1 MRKKRSEQMEG
12 HSVSGESRKNGWVE
26 QKKELTKVLKIAWPA
41 VFESFFISLA
51 GMIDVY
57 MVSGLGSEAV
67 ASVGL
72 TTQPKFLGLSLFFAM
87 NVAIAA
93 IVARRT
99 GEKDKRRANET
110 LAEAILLTILFGA
123 VITAACVGLAGWL
136 MEKCGS
142 APDTHDGAVIY
153 FQIIMGGMIFNI
165 ISMVINAAQRGAG
178 NTKIAMYTNTI
189 SSIVNI
195 IGNYLLIGGH
205 LGFPKLG
212 IRGAALATVLG
223 TVVGCTISVMSL
235 FRKDSFLSIPYIIK
249 EGLWKRFESVKIILK
264 LSSSTFVEQ
273 ILMRIGFMS
282 TAVMAA
288 DMGTAAMAA
297 HQVGMNALSLSF
309 SFGDGMQA
317 AAVALIGQSLG
328 SKEPQEAK
336 RHGMTCE
343 KVALVMAVF
352 MSMFYLFCG
361 KWLFGL
367 FFAEAHIVEIG
378 VRISRILIVIVL
390 FQICQVV
397 FTGAL
402 RGAGD
407 VVYTMISSTI
417 SVTFVRTAVSYICC
431 YIVGWG
437 IYGIWMGIVA
447 DQFCRLMLSG
457 IRFRS
462 GKWMKIKI

>member
-1 MRKKRSEQMEG
+1 MEG

-123 VITAACVGLAGWL
+123 VITVACVSLAGWL

-178 NTKIAMYTNTI
+178 NTKIAMYTVGMMLYEQGKFPA
-189 SSIVNI
+189 SSILLEI
-195 IGNYLLIGGH
+195 I
-205 LGFPKLG
+205 F
-212 IRGAALATVLG
+212 
-223 TVVGCTISVMSL
+223 
-235 FRKDSFLSIPYIIK
+235 
-249 EGLWKRFESVKIILK
+249 
-264 LSSSTFVEQ
+264 
-273 ILMRIGFMS
+273 
-282 TAVMAA
+282 
-288 DMGTAAMAA
+288 
-297 HQVGMNALSLSF
+297 
-309 SFGDGMQA
+309 
-317 AAVALIGQSLG
+317 
-328 SKEPQEAK
+328 
-336 RHGMTCE
+336 
-343 KVALVMAVF
+343 
-352 MSMFYLFCG
+352 
-361 KWLFGL
+361 
-367 FFAEAHIVEIG
+367 
-378 VRISRILIVIVL
+378 
-390 FQICQVV
+390 
-397 FTGAL
+397 
-402 RGAGD
+402 
-407 VVYTMISSTI
+407 
-417 SVTFVRTAVSYICC
+417 
-431 YIVGWG
+431 
-437 IYGIWMGIVA
+437 
-447 DQFCRLMLSG
+447 
-457 IRFRS
+457 
-462 GKWMKIKI
+462 

>member
-1 MRKKRSEQMEG
+1 MEG
-12 HSVSGESRKNGWVE
+12 QSASGGCRNSGWME
-26 QKKELTKVLKIAWPA
+26 QKQELARVLKIAWPA

-57 MVSGLGSEAV
+57 MVSGIGSEAV

-99 GEKDKRRANET
+99 GEKDKKRANET
-110 LAEAILLTILFGA
+110 LAEAVLLTVLFG
-123 VITAACVGLAGWL
+123 VIISIACVGLADWIMDL
-136 MEKCGS
+136 CGS
-142 APDTHDGAVIY
+142 APDTHEGAVVY
-153 FQIIMGGMIFNI
+153 FQIIMGGMLFNI

-205 LGFPKLG
+205 LGCPKLG

-223 TVVGCTISVMSL
+223 TVVGCAISILSL
-235 FRKDSFLSIPYIIK
+235 FRKGSFLSIPYILK
-249 EGLWKRFESVKIILK
+249 EKLWKHFDSVKIIFR

-273 ILMRIGFMS
+273 VLMRIGFMS

-309 SFGDGMQA
+309 SLGDGMQA

-328 SKEPQEAK
+328 EKEPAQAK

-343 KVALVMAVF
+343 KVAIVMAIF
-352 MSMFYLFCG
+352 MSIFYLVFG
-361 KWLFGL
+361 KALFGL
-367 FFAEAHIVEIG
+367 FFEEANIVEIG
-378 VRISRILIVIVL
+378 VGISRILIIIVL

-417 SVTFVRTAVSYICC
+417 SVTFVRTITSYVCC

-447 DQFCRLMLSG
+447 DQFCRLVLSG
-457 IRFRS
+457 VRFRS
-462 GKWMKIKI
+462 GKWMKIRI

>member
-1 MRKKRSEQMEG
+1 MEG

-123 VITAACVGLAGWL
+123 VITVACVSLAGWL

-223 TVVGCTISVMSL
+223 TVVGYDQCNVTVSEGFLPQYSV
-235 FRKDSFLSIPYIIK
+235 YY
-249 EGLWKRFESVKIILK
+249 KRRA
-264 LSSSTFVEQ
+264 VETV
-273 ILMRIGFMS
+273 RIGKNNLKTFK
-282 TAVMAA
+282 
-288 DMGTAAMAA
+288 
-297 HQVGMNALSLSF
+297 QY
-309 SFGDGMQA
+309 
-317 AAVALIGQSLG
+317 I
-328 SKEPQEAK
+328 
-336 RHGMTCE
+336 
-343 KVALVMAVF
+343 
-352 MSMFYLFCG
+352 
-361 KWLFGL
+361 
-367 FFAEAHIVEIG
+367 
-378 VRISRILIVIVL
+378 
-390 FQICQVV
+390 
-397 FTGAL
+397 
-402 RGAGD
+402 RGAD
-407 VVYTMISSTI
+407 SDAY
-417 SVTFVRTAVSYICC
+417 
-431 YIVGWG
+431 
-437 IYGIWMGIVA
+437 
-447 DQFCRLMLSG
+447 
-457 IRFRS
+457 RFYVNRCDGS
-462 GKWMKIKI
+462 